1 METDDILISLYKL
14 SGLDAK
20 DLIAKAEL
28 GKSSVYSVLQSDK
41 EWADA
46 KPHNHKMEFVR
57 SWVHAT
63 RPEDPMLRLEWAAL
77 SIQLL
82 LSEEDIDLILS
93 TQDKGLAEPVGSE
106 GSGWI
111 TNFIPEIFMNVFKL
125 KRR

>member
-1 METDDILISLYKL
+1 METDEILIGLYKL

-20 DLIAKAEL
+20 DFIAKAEI

-46 KPHNHKMEFVR
+46 KPHNHKMDFVR

-93 TQDKGLAEPVGSE
+93 TQDKGQSETVGYD

-111 TNFIPEIFMNVFKL
+111 TDFIPEFFMNVFKL

>member
-1 METDDILISLYKL
+1 METDDILVSLYKL

-46 KPHNHKMEFVR
+46 KAHNHKMEFVR
-57 SWVHAT
+57 SWVQAT
-63 RPEDPMLRLEWAAL
+63 RPEDPLLRLEWAAL

-93 TQDKGLAEPVGSE
+93 TQDKGQAENESTT

-111 TNFIPEIFMNVFKL
+111 TNFIPEIFINVFKL